1 MFEKFYN
8 VNVNYNFRLNFM
20 LFMLE
25 CRNHTGKEQVCLTS
39 VAKVTVFLS
48 RAQPMDNP
56 TPSKFDLYVSQD
68 SKSRRE
74 NPMDSA

>member
-1 MFEKFYN
+1 MP
-8 VNVNYNFRLNFM
+8 L
-20 LFMLE
+20 
-25 CRNHTGKEQVCLTS
+25 RNKQLSAQAWKGGTIVGPGAS